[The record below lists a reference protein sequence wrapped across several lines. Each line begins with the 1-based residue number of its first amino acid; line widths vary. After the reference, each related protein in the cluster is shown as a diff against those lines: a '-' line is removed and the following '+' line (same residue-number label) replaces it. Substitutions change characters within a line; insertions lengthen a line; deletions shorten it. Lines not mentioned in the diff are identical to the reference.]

1 MKNTLKLLAV
11 AAALAVPLAAQGG
24 SDSRGK
30 YFFKKSCKTCHG
42 PGGSGGSAKEITPL
56 FKTQAQW
63 KEYFATGTH
72 KNGTEKIESLVKP
85 ELVKDVQTFLVN
97 HASDS
102 PQPETCGG

>member
-1 MKNTLKLLAV
+1 MRTSLMLL
-11 AAALAVPLAAQGG
+11 AALALIVAPLSAEGG

-30 YFFKKSCKTCHG
+30 FFFKKSCKSCHVS
-42 PGGSGGSAKEITPL
+42 GGSGGSAKEITPL

>member
-1 MKNTLKLLAV
+1 MRTSLMLL
-11 AAALAVPLAAQGG
+11 AALALIVAPLSAEGG

-30 YFFKKSCKTCHG
+30 FFFKKSCKSCHV
-42 PGGSGGSAKEITPL
+42 PGGSAKEITPL

-72 KNGTEKIESLVKP
+72 KNGAEKIESLVKP

>member
-1 MKNTLKLLAV
+1 MRNTLKLLA
-11 AAALAVPLAAQGG
+11 LIAVIMAPLAAEGG

-30 YFFKKSCKTCHG
+30 FFFKKSCKSCHV
-42 PGGSGGSAKEITPL
+42 SGGSAKEITPL

-72 KNGTEKIESLVKP
+72 KNGAEKIESLLKP